1 MFPRPGLACEWL
13 SAVLCPTLL
22 PDNLILYKIRWFYNH
37 SLHRKVITLNFKG
50 EKLQQR
56 IRTILAT

>member
-37 SLHRKVITLNFKG
+37 SLHRKVITFP
-50 EKLQQR
+50 
-56 IRTILAT
+56 